1 MVTEEQIIQRR
12 VKFAQQ
18 FVAQGAS
25 IPQAVKLSG
34 VAESTAQ
41 RRGRAYDPLAS
52 VIQASVP
59 PPSQPIVVSNL
70 SNIFASPPPSQPLIA
85 SNLLNIFASPQP
97 APVPAPKASK
107 SFVTIGG
114 NVFSESEYRTAK
126 RKSSP
131 CGDFAPYAQ
140 EHTGLM
146 RTFCTA
152 ADFGAK
158 SQGVNYVHLVKHGG
172 VVNVRKFHFQK
183 QRSFRKKYFNFYF
196 YTCLSRHHI
205 ASLVYLTTIVQ
216 RRMFHRSNQ
225 KGFQDHL
232 SHFQESVS

>member
-85 SNLLNIFASPQP
+85 SNLSNIFTSPQP

-152 ADFGAK
+152 ADFANAGYKLPATTPK
-158 SQGVNYVHLVKHGG
+158 STRGKLCPPGETWWGG
-172 VVNVRKFHFQK
+172 KCKKV
-183 QRSFRKKYFNFYF
+183 SFSEATF
-196 YTCLSRHHI
+196 L
-205 ASLVYLTTIVQ
+205 
-216 RRMFHRSNQ
+216 
-225 KGFQDHL
+225 
-232 SHFQESVS
+232 

>member
-18 FVAQGAS
+18 FVDQGAS

-70 SNIFASPPPSQPLIA
+70 S
-85 SNLLNIFASPQP
+85 NIFASPQP

-152 ADFGAK
+152 ADFANAGYKLPATTPK
-158 SQGVNYVHLVKHGG
+158 STRGKLCPPGETWWGG
-172 VVNVRKFHFQK
+172 KCKKV
-183 QRSFRKKYFNFYF
+183 SFSEATF
-196 YTCLSRHHI
+196 L
-205 ASLVYLTTIVQ
+205 
-216 RRMFHRSNQ
+216 
-225 KGFQDHL
+225 
-232 SHFQESVS
+232 